1 MKIVDCFTFYNELDL
16 LQYRL
21 AALYDYVDFFILVE
35 ANTTF
40 AGHTKPTHYID
51 NMHLFEKYRDKII
64 HMVADLPFKY
74 PDIDYANRDQWK
86 NEYFQ
91 RNCIKECAKLEQVG
105 LSKDDLV
112 IISDLDEIIDP
123 QRLPEFRNGQLL
135 TYKGFTLSQDM
146 YYYNLHC
153 KNTWFW
159 SKAKIVTYEYLLQKT
174 PEEIRQ
180 SDLPLLEKGGWHL
193 SYFGDV
199 AFIRNKLKEF
209 SHQEYNSPEYTD
221 DNIITQRLENGVD
234 LFGRDYVHMT
244 HVPINQ
250 NPYLPPLYNVYLNKY
265 IRNNDTL
272 TTIPIYVYYHLCCI
286 ANWRTIFTRMLFKL
300 KNSGLYKV
308 ITAIRITVLG
318 NARENRSSKNED
330 SSHIFRSFTEENAYD
345 PTDPLF
351 NDPKIQI
358 RFHSQDTSLYERPAL
373 NKMIEDAQTEEFY
386 VLYLHSKGVKHV
398 TDITM
403 SKYVYDWSEYMFYF
417 NMYNH
422 AMCIT
427 ELNNGASAVGC
438 NLQERGAPLHFSGN
452 FWWSKSSHIRN
463 LPKIVD
469 TYYNTPE
476 FLVTSIDGIYKSMW
490 HSEINHYYT
499 PYPANLYENKPIT
512 IQKIERKNGYVYYD

>member
-35 ANTTF
+35 ANTTH
-40 AGHTKPTHYID
+40 AGHSKPIYYVD

-64 HMVADLPFKY
+64 HMVVDLPFKV
-74 PDIDYANRDQWK
+74 PNIDYGKNQQWE
-86 NEYFQ
+86 NENFQ
-91 RNCIKECAKLEQVG
+91 RNCIKECTQLEQVG

-123 QRLPEFRNGQLL
+123 QRLPEFRDGRLL

-180 SDLPLLEKGGWHL
+180 GELPLLEHGGWHL
-193 SYFGDV
+193 SYFGDI
-199 AFIRNKLKEF
+199 AFIRNKLNEF
-209 SHQEYNSPEYTD
+209 GHQEYNSPQYTD
-221 DNIITQRLENGVD
+221 ENIITQRLENGVD
-234 LFGRDYVHMT
+234 LFGRDYVHM
-244 HVPINQ
+244 VQLPINQ
-250 NPYLPPLYNVYLNKY
+250 NTYLPPLYNIYLNNY
-265 IRNNDTL
+265 IRTNNHL
-272 TTIPIYVYYHLCCI
+272 TPIPIYVYYHLCCI
-286 ANWRTIFTRMLFKL
+286 ANWRTIFTRMMFKL
-300 KNSGLYKV
+300 KNSGLYKL
-308 ITAIRITVLG
+308 INAIRITVLG
-318 NARENRSSKNED
+318 NE
-330 SSHIFRSFTEENAYD
+330 YD

-358 RFHSQDTSLYERPAL
+358 RFCSPDTSLYERPAL
-373 NKMIEDAQTEEFY
+373 NNMIEDAKTEEFY

-417 NMYNH
+417 NVYNH
-422 AMCIT
+422 ATCIT
-427 ELNNGASAVGC
+427 ELNNGANVVGC

-452 FWWSKSSHIRN
+452 FWWSKSSHIKN

-490 HSEINHYYT
+490 HSEINHYHT

-512 IQKIERKNGYVYYD
+512 IQKIERKNGGVYYD